1 MKMLSLVKH
10 LPSALPVISPV
21 VKESQ
26 ADPGFM
32 LWKKKT
38 LAISLKEELLH
49 HSLWLIAINIVWSI
63 ASFLPFSPSPTLTYI
78 IAHLVRLRS
87 KQGCEVHIILRVL
100 YRLLIESDLKK
111 KIGLQILNEIIH
123 SPNPLILTTKF
134 NQNGSIKIVLY
145 QMGFTVVLLFFPSQ
159 TSHAR

>member
-1 MKMLSLVKH
+1 MYSVLFSLPRFHFV
-10 LPSALPVISPV
+10 
-21 VKESQ
+21 
-26 ADPGFM
+26 
-32 LWKKKT
+32 KKKT

-111 KIGLQILNEIIH
+111 ENRTTNFLNEIIH

>member
-1 MKMLSLVKH
+1 MYSVLFSFPRFHFV
-10 LPSALPVISPV
+10 
-21 VKESQ
+21 
-26 ADPGFM
+26 
-32 LWKKKT
+32 KKT

-123 SPNPLILTTKF
+123 SPNLLILTTKL
-134 NQNGSIKIVLY
+134 NQNCNVSNESY
-145 QMGFTVVLLFFPSQ
+145 STTFFPSQ

>member
-1 MKMLSLVKH
+1 MYSVLFSFPRFHFV
-10 LPSALPVISPV
+10 
-21 VKESQ
+21 
-26 ADPGFM
+26 
-32 LWKKKT
+32 KKT

-87 KQGCEVHIILRVL
+87 KQGCEVHTILRVL

-123 SPNPLILTTKF
+123 STNPLILTTKL
-134 NQNGSIKIVLY
+134 NQNCNVSNESY
-145 QMGFTVVLLFFPSQ
+145 STTFFPSQ

>member
-1 MKMLSLVKH
+1 MYSVLFSLPRFHFV
-10 LPSALPVISPV
+10 
-21 VKESQ
+21 
-26 ADPGFM
+26 
-32 LWKKKT
+32 KKKT

-111 KIGLQILNEIIH
+111 ENRTTNFLNEIIH
-123 SPNPLILTTKF
+123 SPNSLILTTKL
-134 NQNGSIKIVLY
+134 NQNCNVSNESY
-145 QMGFTVVLLFFPSQ
+145 STTFFPSQ

>member
-1 MKMLSLVKH
+1 MYSVLFSFPRFHFV
-10 LPSALPVISPV
+10 
-21 VKESQ
+21 
-26 ADPGFM
+26 
-32 LWKKKT
+32 KKT

-123 SPNPLILTTKF
+123 SPNLLILTTKL
-134 NQNGSIKIVLY
+134 NQNCNVSNEFY
-145 QMGFTVVLLFFPSQ
+145 STTFFPSQ

>member
-1 MKMLSLVKH
+1 MIKCPNYVWSNVQPLECSGMSQMKDICTYSWFYMVWNIPKRSYLYTATIIALNEVLSSQDFPNGGTKFSKVVSFCVKH
-10 LPSALPVISPV
+10 WP
-21 VKESQ
+21 
-26 ADPGFM
+26 
-32 LWKKKT
+32 
-38 LAISLKEELLH
+38 SLKEELLH

-111 KIGLQILNEIIH
+111 
-123 SPNPLILTTKF
+123 
-134 NQNGSIKIVLY
+134 
-145 QMGFTVVLLFFPSQ
+145 
-159 TSHAR
+159 